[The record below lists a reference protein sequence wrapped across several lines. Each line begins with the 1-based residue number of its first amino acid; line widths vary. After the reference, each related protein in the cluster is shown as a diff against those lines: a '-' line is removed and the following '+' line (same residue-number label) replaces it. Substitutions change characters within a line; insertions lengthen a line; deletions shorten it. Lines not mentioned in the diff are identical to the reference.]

1 MRIQTLTESR
11 RPPLA
16 PGRRDRRGRTAA
28 LVGRFRY
35 GYVSPAVLLVAL
47 LLYLPFLWTAYQ
59 SFTNYSGL
67 GPTTWAGLANYRAL
81 LHDPYLMS
89 AIRNTLL
96 WVAGTLLLPVALG
109 LLVAVLSYNLRHGAW
124 YRLPFLLPY
133 AMSGTGIAVAWGII
147 LEHGGIANNLLAD
160 LGLPGGGESFL
171 LYAPQNT
178 LAMIVAST
186 WQQLGV
192 NALLFVVGLQS
203 IPREPIEAARIDG
216 ASGWTLFR
224 KVIWPLLA
232 PLTTVV
238 VGLALVASLK
248 TFDIVWV
255 MTQGGPGRSSE
266 TLAIEMY
273 KDTFVADQYGYGSA
287 VAVSLTVVTGIV
299 SFVYL
304 RHQLSSRKAI
314 GA

>member
-1 MRIQTLTESR
+1 M
-11 RPPLA
+11 
-16 PGRRDRRGRTAA
+16 
-28 LVGRFRY
+28 
-35 GYVSPAVLLVAL
+35 LLVAL
-47 LLYLPFLWTAYQ
+47 LLYLPFLWTVYQ
-59 SFTNYSGL
+59 SFTSYNGL

-81 LHDPYLMS
+81 LHDPYLLS
-89 AIRNTLL
+89 SIRNTLL

-109 LLVAVLSYNLRHGAW
+109 LLVAVLSYNMRRGAW

-133 AMSGTGIAVAWGII
+133 AMSGTGVAVAWSII
-147 LEHGGIANNLLAD
+147 LQHGGIANNLLSF
-160 LGLPGGGESFL
+160 LGLPGGKESFL
-171 LYAPQNT
+171 VYAPQNT

-203 IPREPIEAARIDG
+203 IPREPIEAAKIDG

-224 KVIWPLLA
+224 RVTWPLLA

-266 TLAIEMY
+266 TLAITMY
-273 KDTFVADQYGYGSA
+273 RDTFVADQYGYGSA
-287 VAVSLTVVTGIV
+287 VAVLLTVTTGVI
-299 SFVYL
+299 SFLYL
-304 RHQLSSRKAI
+304 RHQLSNRRVI

>member
-1 MRIQTLTESR
+1 LLVSDATAR
-11 RPPLA
+11 RHSPATVRRRRRAPLL
-16 PGRRDRRGRTAA
+16 GRLR
-28 LVGRFRY
+28 L
-35 GYVSPAVLLVAL
+35 GYVSPAVLLVAV
-47 LLYLPFLWTAYQ
+47 LLYLPFLWTVYQ
-59 SFTNYSGL
+59 SFTNYTGL
-67 GPTTWAGLANYRAL
+67 GPTTWAGIANYRAL
-81 LHDPYLMS
+81 LHDPVLDT

-96 WVAGTLLLPVALG
+96 WVAGTLVLPVALG
-109 LLVAVLSYNLRHGAW
+109 LLVAVLSFNIKGGGW

-133 AMSGTGIAVAWGII
+133 AMSGTGVAVAWSVI
-147 LEHGGIANNLLAD
+147 LEHGGIANSLLSS
-160 LGLPGGGESFL
+160 LRLPGGGESFL

-178 LAMIVAST
+178 IAMIIATT

-224 KVIWPLLA
+224 RIYWPLLA

-248 TFDIVWV
+248 TFDLVWV
-255 MTQGGPGRSSE
+255 MTQGGPGTSSQ
-266 TLAIEMY
+266 TLAIAMY
-273 KDTFVADQYGYGSA
+273 RDTFVADEYGYGSA
-287 VAVSLTVVTGIV
+287 IAVVLTVVTGLV
-299 SFVYL
+299 SFLYL
-304 RHQLSSRKAI
+304 RRQLGTRRAL